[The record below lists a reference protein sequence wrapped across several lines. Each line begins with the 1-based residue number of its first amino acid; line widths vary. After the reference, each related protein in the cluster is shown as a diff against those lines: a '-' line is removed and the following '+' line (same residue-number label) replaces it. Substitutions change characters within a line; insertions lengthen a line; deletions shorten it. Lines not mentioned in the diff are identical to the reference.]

1 MADTAR
7 VYIIEAVFCADR
19 PYDYFIPP
27 EYSDRIEPGMII
39 EVPFGRGNR
48 KMTAAVYD
56 VFDRTGDDGGKE
68 IKPIFPPGD
77 SAGPVLSREA
87 LELCM
92 FLKNYTLCTFGDA
105 VRTVVP
111 AAALSRIEE
120 TYSVPEGD
128 PAKEVRNLNE
138 KASFVLAA
146 IKARDR
152 VSKEYLRSEF
162 GEDVSAILSSLLK
175 HGLIEK
181 RSSLREGG
189 KNVRQV
195 NVLYPSEDIAA
206 RAAEDPSFIDG
217 YASEM
222 KSRRQAAVLK
232 AAVASPGVTDRQ
244 IAEAEDLDVA
254 VVRVAV
260 SALKKKNLI
269 RAEKRDVMRD
279 PLMPDEKDF
288 SSYAGEDSLSREQQG
303 AYETLESLYKDDVPR
318 AALLHGVTGSG
329 KTNVIMKLISRVIE
343 DGKGVIMLVPE
354 IALTPQTVGRFVARF
369 GDRVAVIHSG
379 LSAGER
385 YDAWRRL
392 RDGDAD
398 IAIGTRSAVFA
409 PVPNIGLIVIDEEH
423 EHTYK
428 SETSPKYLAHDVA
441 RFRCG
446 EHRAMMLLAS
456 ATPSLT
462 SYYKAKQGK
471 YTLVELKERFG
482 GAVLPEVEL
491 ADLKEELSSGNTSPL
506 SRALIR
512 RMSEGFSR
520 GEQAILFLNRRGYNN
535 FISCRGCGETVK
547 CPNCSVTLTYHVKDR
562 ALMRGAGRDSNYLEV
577 RRGAGYLECHLCGHR
592 ESVPARCPDCG
603 SEHFLFLGCGT
614 QLVEDHLTR
623 MFPSARVLRMDH
635 DTTRTKNSHEEL
647 LSKFRKGGADV
658 LLGTQMVTKGH
669 DFPDVTTVGVLNADS
684 SMFADDYRAAERT
697 FAMLTQVVGRA
708 GRGKSPGVSVIQ
720 TANPDSEVL
729 SLAAKQDYKTF
740 YEKEIK
746 LRRALVFPP
755 FCDIAVITLSGT
767 DESFLERSAAR
778 FKERMLE
785 HLRRDYSGVK
795 TVIYG
800 PFEAPIYKIQNVC
813 RLRFVIKCRLDR
825 RTREFL
831 SVMLTEF
838 TRGGQ
843 GRTLKNL
850 KVSVDLNPTS
860 V

>member
-7 VYIIEAVFCADR
+7 VYIIEAAYQADR
-19 PYDYFIPP
+19 PYDYYIPSGL
-27 EYSDRIEPGMII
+27 EDRIVPGMII

-56 VFDRTGDDGGKE
+56 VFDRAWENGEKE
-68 IKPIFPPGD
+68 IKPVFPPGD
-77 SAGPVLSREA
+77 NAGPLLSREA
-87 LELCM
+87 LELCL

-105 VRTVVP
+105 VRTMVPP
-111 AAALSRIEE
+111 AAMSRIEE
-120 TYSVPEGD
+120 FYSVPEGD
-128 PAKEVRNLNE
+128 AVKEARDLNE

-146 IKARDR
+146 VKARDK

-162 GEDVSAILSSLLK
+162 GEDVSGILSSLARL
-175 HGLIEK
+175 GLIEK
-181 RSSLREGG
+181 HSSLKEGG
-189 KNVRQV
+189 SNVKQETAV
-195 NVLYPSEDIAA
+195 YPSDEIAA
-206 RAAEDPSFIDG
+206 RAAAEPSFI
-217 YASEM
+217 SEYVSGM
-222 KSRRQAAVLK
+222 RSARQGEVLK
-232 AAVASPGVTDRQ
+232 AAVLSPGATDRE
-244 IAEAEDLDVA
+244 IAETVCLDRAIVKS
-254 VVRVAV
+254 AV
-260 SALKKKNLI
+260 SALLKKGLVLTEKKNVW
-269 RAEKRDVMRD
+269 RN

-288 SSYAGEDSLSREQQG
+288 SSYAGEDSLSPEQER
-303 AYETLESLYKDDVPR
+303 AYGELLSLYGDEIPR

-329 KTNVIMKLISRVIE
+329 KTNVIMKLISKVIE

-392 RDGDAD
+392 RDGEAD

-409 PVPNIGLIVIDEEH
+409 PIERIGLIVIDEEH

-471 YTLVELKERFG
+471 YALVELKERFG
-482 GAVLPEVEL
+482 GAELPEVEL
-491 ADLKEELSSGNTSPL
+491 ADLKEELSAGNTSPL

-512 RMSEGFSR
+512 RMSDGFSR
-520 GEQAILFLNRRGYNN
+520 GEQTILFLNRRGYNN
-535 FISCRGCGETVK
+535 FISCRGCGESVK

-562 ALMRGAGRDSNYLEV
+562 AIMRGAGRDSNYLEV

-592 ESVPARCPDCG
+592 ENVPAKCPDCG

-623 MFPSARVLRMDH
+623 IFPNARVLRMDH
-635 DTTRTKNSHEEL
+635 DTTRTKNSHEAL

-708 GRGKSPGVSVIQ
+708 GRGRSPGVSVIQ

-740 YEKEIK
+740 YEREIK

-785 HLRRDYSGVK
+785 HLRRDFNGVK

-825 RTREFL
+825 RTREFI
-831 SVMLTEF
+831 SVMLAEF
-838 TRGGQ
+838 MRGSQ

-850 KVSVDLNPTS
+850 RISADLNPTS